1 MAMGVMV
8 SSMARSTNEA
18 SVAPTSMLKKP
29 MVAAAAIGYYGG
41 QVRQFVDRA
50 PAAPTMLHFGAED
63 PMILLSDVEGVA
75 AAHPGVPVH
84 VYEGADHGFNC
95 DARASYHPAS
105 AELAQ
110 QRTLNFLRTHG
121 VT

>member
-1 MAMGVMV
+1 MGVMV
-8 SSMARSTNEA
+8 SSMARSTNET

-63 PMILLSDVEGVA
+63 P
-75 AAHPGVPVH
+75 
-84 VYEGADHGFNC
+84 
-95 DARASYHPAS
+95 
-105 AELAQ
+105 
-110 QRTLNFLRTHG
+110 
-121 VT
+121 

>member
-1 MAMGVMV
+1 M
-8 SSMARSTNEA
+8 R
-18 SVAPTSMLKKP
+18 
-29 MVAAAAIGYYGG
+29 AADG
-41 QVRQFVDRA
+41 
-50 PAAPTMLHFGAED
+50 
-63 PMILLSDVEGVA
+63 
-75 AAHPGVPVH
+75 H

-110 QRTLNFLRTHG
+110 QRTLDFLRTHG

>member
-1 MAMGVMV
+1 
-8 SSMARSTNEA
+8 
-18 SVAPTSMLKKP
+18 
-29 MVAAAAIGYYGG
+29 
-41 QVRQFVDRA
+41 
-50 PAAPTMLHFGAED
+50 MLHFGAQD
-63 PMILLSDVEGVA
+63 PMIPLSDVEEVA
-75 AAHPGVPVH
+75 AAHPGVAVH

-95 DARASYHPAS
+95 DARASYHPAA